1 MKNKKEY
8 NYFDEFAKQ
17 SAFSLQSAEMLHN
30 AMSKFS
36 QIQMEKK
43 KKEMHDIEHAG
54 DNVKHDMMNFLLKDF
69 LPPIE
74 REDIINLSQQ
84 IDNVT
89 DLVEDIIIRMDIFN
103 VKEIRPEVLKF
114 TELLVRCCKS
124 VHTTVVEFKNFKK
137 SSVLQKEIIALNHL
151 EEEGDRLYA
160 ASVKNLYQT
169 CKDPIT
175 LMIWTDIM
183 NCFEDCYDACENVAD
198 DIECI
203 VLKNS

>member
-1 MKNKKEY
+1 MKHKKDF

-17 SAFSLQSAEMLHN
+17 SAISLQCAEMLHSSI
-30 AMSKFS
+30 MKFS
-36 QIQMEKK
+36 PMLMEKK
-43 KKEMHDIEHAG
+43 KKEMHDVEHSG
-54 DNVKHDMMNFLLKDF
+54 DTVKHDIMNYLLQDF

-74 REDIINLSQQ
+74 REDIINIAQQ
-84 IDNVT
+84 IDTVT
-89 DLVEDIIIRMDIFN
+89 DLVEDIIIRIDIFN
-103 VKEIRPEVLKF
+103 VKEIRPEILKF

-137 SSVLQKEIIALNHL
+137 STVLRKEIIALNHL

-160 ASVKNLYQT
+160 TSVKNLYQT

-203 VLKNS
+203 ILKNS